1 MNHYIAYDS
10 RSYDGAFIYGPF
22 LPDDALKVCKAMAK
36 ETSSAKVSVF
46 QYVAGEVEA
55 CYPFGLEEYGPFV
68 GTYPED

>member
-1 MNHYIAYDS
+1 MNHYVVTDYALE
-10 RSYDGAFIYGPF
+10 DGVFLYGPF
-22 LPDDALKVCKAMAK
+22 LPDDALKLCKALREESKRTKA
-36 ETSSAKVSVF
+36 AVF

>member
-1 MNHYIAYDS
+1 MNHYVVCDFLHE
-10 RSYDGAFIYGPF
+10 DGSFVYGPF
-22 LPDDALKVCKAMAK
+22 LPDDALKLCKGIRTEASKA
-36 ETSSAKVSVF
+36 AVF